1 VYDSAEIGRNSCCVA
16 KQRFTQLFPTLNGGD
31 STPLLGNVDSVH
43 YSYHS
48 RAVFL
53 LVGETVYELVPAATG
68 DTAAPAAAGTEQA
81 RAAAAARRW
90 WLGLLNVGPWYN
102 IWYDICDVE

>member
-1 VYDSAEIGRNSCCVA
+1 MARH
-16 KQRFTQLFPTLNGGD
+16 RFTELFPTLDGD
-31 STPLLGNVDSVH
+31 DESSPLTGNVDSVH

-53 LVGETVYELVPAATG
+53 LAGETVYELVPATG
-68 DTAAPAAAGTEQA
+68 DATATPG
-81 RAAAAARRW
+81 RW
-90 WLGLLNVGPWYN
+90 WLGVVEAGPWYN